1 MRSPEIE
8 YLSDKTP
15 SVVPVLS
22 TVIPDSQITDALR
35 AALDARELEQITF
48 MALGDELVQSLRP
61 ELERLIAELV
71 HRSLRQAWASR
82 FKLDGD
88 CNAQYPPCS

>member
-1 MRSPEIE
+1 MTSPEID
-8 YLSDKTP
+8 YFSDKTA

-22 TVIPDSQITDALR
+22 TVIPDSQIPDALR
-35 AALDARELEQITF
+35 AALDARDLEQTTF

-61 ELERLIAELV
+61 ELERLTTELV
-71 HRSLRQAWASR
+71 QRSLRQAWASR

-88 CNAQYPPCS
+88 